1 MHFPLFWLQALNTEA
16 AAARVACRDWIAL
29 SSRSISARRRAMRSA
44 SSGSERSSRIWPI
57 SWLACFLGFAPN
69 TASSSNAAMAS
80 GRRDEAAAQ
89 HARAGVEGFVKDAGL
104 ARRNAAFRLDE
115 LDPRA
120 RVLGGG
126 F

>member
-1 MHFPLFWLQALNTEA
+1 MRFPLFEFYVLNAEA
-16 AAARVACRDWIAL
+16 AAARVACRDWIAF
-29 SSRSISARRRAMRSA
+29 SSRSISARRSPMRSA

-80 GRRDEAAAQ
+80 SRCNEAAAQ
-89 HARAGVEGFVKDAGL
+89 HARAGIEGFVEDAGL